1 MNLKIALTKG
11 RVEKQVIPLLEKA
24 GIDCTQLRNKKRRLI
39 FKSTSQP
46 FEFIL
51 AKGPDV
57 TTFLERGVVD
67 IGIVGSDILTE
78 HRNSQYELLDLR
90 TGQCQ
95 FVLASTEDFD
105 PDEPKRKIIG
115 TKYPNITKDYFDSL
129 GQDVEIIK
137 IEGSVELAPLIGL
150 TDAIVDI
157 TETGTTLRENNLKVF
172 DYLNKVST
180 RVVVNRMALKQR
192 PQEIFEFID
201 QLKKVVTEEKEV
213 GKNENL
219 SKELN

>member
-1 MNLKIALTKG
+1 MKMNLKIALTKG

-39 FKSTSQP
+39 FNSMSQP

-78 HRNSQYELLDLR
+78 HRNSQYELLDLK

-95 FVLASTEDFD
+95 FVLASTDDFD

-115 TKYPNITKDYFDSL
+115 TKYPNITKDYFDTL

-172 DYLNKVST
+172 DYLDKVST
-180 RVVVNRMALKQR
+180 RVVVNRMALKQH
-192 PQEIFEFID
+192 PQEIFRFVD
-201 QLKKVVTEEKEV
+201 QLKKIVTEEKA
-213 GKNENL
+213 L
-219 SKELN
+219 S

>member
-24 GIDCTQLRNKKRRLI
+24 GIECTQLRNKKRRLI

-219 SKELN
+219 SKELK